1 MSYNGFKWFTVYVLT
16 SFPLFIMGLFI
27 SFSILVN
34 DIQILSFMD
43 NNQLSFIIFFITSF
57 NLILALYMPFIISI
71 NDIIKRG

>member
-34 DIQILSFMD
+34 DIQILSFMG

-57 NLILALYMPFIISI
+57 NLIVALYMPFIISI

>member
-16 SFPLFIMGLFI
+16 SLPLFIIGLFV

-34 DIQILSFMD
+34 EIQILSFMG

-57 NLILALYMPFIISI
+57 NLILALYMPFIINI

>member
-1 MSYNGFKWFTVYVLT
+1 MSYNGFKWFTIYVLT
-16 SFPLFIMGLFI
+16 SLPLFIMGLFV

-34 DIQILSFMD
+34 EIQILSFMG

-57 NLILALYMPFIISI
+57 NLILALYMPFIITI

>member
-34 DIQILSFMD
+34 EIQILSFMD

-57 NLILALYMPFIISI
+57 NLIVALYMPFIISI

>member
-1 MSYNGFKWFTVYVLT
+1 MSYNGFKWFTVYALA

-57 NLILALYMPFIISI
+57 NLILALYMPFIITI
-71 NDIIKRG
+71 NDIVKRG

>member
-1 MSYNGFKWFTVYVLT
+1 MSYNSFKWFTVYVLT

-57 NLILALYMPFIISI
+57 NLIVALYMPFIITI
-71 NDIIKRG
+71 NDIVKRG

>member
-1 MSYNGFKWFTVYVLT
+1 MSYNSFKWFTVYVLT
-16 SFPLFIMGLFI
+16 SFPLFIMGLFV

-57 NLILALYMPFIISI
+57 NLIVALYMPFIISI

>member
-16 SFPLFIMGLFI
+16 AFPLFIMGLFI

-34 DIQILSFMD
+34 DIQILSFMG

-57 NLILALYMPFIISI
+57 NLILALYMPFIITI
-71 NDIIKRG
+71 NDIVKRG